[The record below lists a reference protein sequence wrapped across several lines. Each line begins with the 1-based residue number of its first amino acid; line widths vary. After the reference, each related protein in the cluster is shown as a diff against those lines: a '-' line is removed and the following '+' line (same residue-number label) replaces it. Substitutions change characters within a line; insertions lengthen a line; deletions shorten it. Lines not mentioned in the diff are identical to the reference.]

1 MSAVA
6 KVETMDLPPLA
17 PQSEAV
23 AVVSMLERM
32 INDPTIDLSRIEKV
46 LEMRKAMEEDAQRK
60 AFNAAM
66 AACKAELP
74 QVVKNAENTD
84 NKSQYAT
91 LDKIGHAI
99 DAVIAK
105 YGFSTSF
112 NPAPGAPPG
121 FQRIE
126 ATVAHTAGHERH
138 YTADL
143 PLDAAGK
150 NGTINKTP
158 IHAWGSTM
166 SYGRRYLTM
175 MIFDVKSKVA
185 TPDDDGRA
193 AGSGPTITQEQADKL
208 RELMEAAEAN
218 PRIFL
223 EYYRISSVEE
233 LPAIKLASATAAIEK
248 QLAKKEGK

>member
-185 TPDDDGRA
+185 TPDDDGR
-193 AGSGPTITQEQADKL
+193 G
-208 RELMEAAEAN
+208 AN
-218 PRIFL
+218 
-223 EYYRISSVEE
+223 
-233 LPAIKLASATAAIEK
+233 ASATIGAEKAIELMALIK
-248 QLAKKEGK
+248 EFDADLEQVLKYYKIETLPDLPVKRLAEAERAIRSVAK